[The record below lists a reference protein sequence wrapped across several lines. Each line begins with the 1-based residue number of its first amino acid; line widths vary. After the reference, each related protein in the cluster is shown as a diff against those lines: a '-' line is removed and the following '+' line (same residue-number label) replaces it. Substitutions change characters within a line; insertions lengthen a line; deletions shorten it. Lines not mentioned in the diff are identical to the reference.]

1 MGVALKGESK
11 VADRLL
17 TEHCD
22 VNAANNIGQTALMMA
37 ALFGRSDVV
46 RLLIAHGANSAL
58 KDNAGNTA
66 VGRARQQG
74 NPEMATLLGGG

>member
-1 MGVALKGESK
+1 MGVAFKGDGK

-22 VNAANNIGQTALMMA
+22 VNAANNAGQTALMMA
-37 ALFGRSDVV
+37 ALFGRTDIV
-46 RLLIAHGANSAL
+46 RLLIAHGANAAL

-66 VGRARQQG
+66 IGLAEQQG
-74 NPEMATLLGGG
+74 NRAMVTLLGGG

>member
-1 MGVALKGESK
+1 
-11 VADRLL
+11 LL

-22 VNAANNIGQTALMMA
+22 VNAANNVGQTALMMA

-46 RLLIAHGANSAL
+46 RLLMAHGANSAL

-66 VGRARQQG
+66 AGLAQQQG
-74 NPEMATLLGGG
+74 NPAMVTLLGGG